1 MLRITL
7 TIYFIQQHVL
17 ADCYVV
23 RTSELGMTDE
33 YIHCRTHLGHL
44 LNEGDSVLG
53 LDVANSN
60 INNPEMDNL
69 KGVLP
74 DVVSF
79 ILELCLILSDLERI
93 LEFRNMIGHT
103 FLIY

>member
-1 MLRITL
+1 M
-7 TIYFIQQHVL
+7 L

-79 ILELCLILSDLERI
+79 ILELCLILSDPEKI
-93 LEFRNMIGHT
+93 LEFRNIIGHT